1 MKKTIILL
9 AAALIAGAAF
19 MPTKVLAQKLGHIN
33 SQEVVAL
40 MSERDEAYTK
50 LQAFGKE
57 LQETLNSMQNDYQTK
72 VKEYNEK
79 SATWNESIKK
89 TKEDEIN
96 SIIQRIQQF
105 QQQAEQDFTARQNT
119 LMEPVMKK
127 AFEAIEKVAKAQ
139 GLAYVIDLASGALV
153 YIDDA
158 NTVNLLPLVKAELG
172 IPASKTQP
180 TQIQ

>member
-1 MKKTIILL
+1 MKKTIMLL
-9 AAALIAGAAF
+9 AAAVIAVAAI
-19 MPTKVLAQKLGHIN
+19 MPTKAMAQKFGHIN

-57 LQETLNSMQNDYQTK
+57 LQETLNSMQNDYQAK

-79 SATWNESIKK
+79 ASTWNESIKK

-153 YIDDA
+153 YIDEA